1 MVQIVDVSIKCY
13 LHDDIAGPYLEGM
26 SDNIFWKM
34 DIYGI
39 LAIRDPLDDS
49 QNYIFLPFKRGCS
62 SYQSSKHVNPF
73 KLIFINTYG
82 VNEMNFR

>member
-26 SDNIFWKM
+26 PDNIFWKI

-39 LAIRDPLDDS
+39 LAISDKG
-49 QNYIFLPFKRGCS
+49 I
-62 SYQSSKHVNPF
+62 VNRTHMLSTP
-73 KLIFINTYG
+73 
-82 VNEMNFR
+82 EAR